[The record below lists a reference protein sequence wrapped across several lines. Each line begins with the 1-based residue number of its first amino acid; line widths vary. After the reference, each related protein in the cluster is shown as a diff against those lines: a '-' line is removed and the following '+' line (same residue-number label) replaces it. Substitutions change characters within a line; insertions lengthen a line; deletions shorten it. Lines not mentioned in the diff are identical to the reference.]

1 MQRTFKSTKIACYI
15 GYFVQAIINNLSPIL
30 FVIYSDEFGISL
42 SAIGTLILINFL
54 AQAVVDIL
62 SVKIVDRIGY
72 KKIIVASHACAT
84 IGLLLLGILPL
95 LAPQNCFPFLVIA
108 TTISALGSGMIEVTI
123 SPIVDSIPSD
133 RKEAEMS
140 LLHSFYCWG
149 QMAVVALSTLFI
161 HFLGNRFWFLLPIL
175 WSLVPLFNLF
185 NFLSV
190 PFMPNLKEEEK
201 TPVKELLSST
211 AFRIAMV
218 LMFCGGASELAM
230 SQWSSY
236 FAEVGLGVSKVF
248 GDLLG
253 PCMFAILM
261 GCGRLFFGIYG
272 HKIDLKKTMIFSS
285 ILCTV
290 CYAVTGLS
298 KNPLLALLGCALTG
312 LAASLFWPGT
322 LSIVSGLYP
331 KGGASMFGLLAI
343 LGDIGCSTGPFLISL
358 SSSAI
363 QAQSPLLSDGS
374 ALKFGFTIALLFP
387 VTMAICLL
395 LLSKV
400 QKKELDTE
408 YFLAYNDSTNE

>member
-30 FVIYSDEFGISL
+30 FIIYSDEFGVSL
-42 SAIGTLILINFL
+42 SAIGALILINFL
-54 AQAVVDIL
+54 SQAVVDVL

-72 KKIIVASHACAT
+72 KKIILASHACAT
-84 IGLLLLGILPL
+84 IGLFLLGALPL
-95 LAPQNCFPFLVIA
+95 LFPQNCFPFLAIA

-149 QMAVVALSTLFI
+149 QMAVVGFSTIFI
-161 HFLGNRFWFLLPIL
+161 RIFGNRFWFLLPML
-175 WSLVPLFNLF
+175 WALVPLFNLF
-185 NFLSV
+185 NFMTV
-190 PFMPNLKEEEK
+190 PFMPTLKEEEK

-218 LMFCGGASELAM
+218 LMLCGGASELAM

-236 FAEVGLGVSKVF
+236 FAETGLGVSKVM

-253 PCMFAILM
+253 PCMFAVLM

-272 HKIDLKKTMIFSS
+272 HKIDLKKTMLFLS

-290 CYAVTGLS
+290 CYGITGLS
-298 KNPLLALLGCALTG
+298 KNPMVALLGCALSG
-312 LAASLFWPGT
+312 LAVSLFWPGT
-322 LSIVSGLYP
+322 FSIVSGLYP

-343 LGDIGCSTGPFLISL
+343 LGDIGCSTGPFLVSL
-358 SSSAI
+358 VSSAA
-363 QAQSPLLSDGS
+363 QHQSPMLSDGS
-374 ALKFGFTIALLFP
+374 ALKFGFGIAMIFPATVAISLLILMKLP
-387 VTMAICLL
+387 
-395 LLSKV
+395 
-400 QKKELDTE
+400 KKD
-408 YFLAYNDSTNE
+408 A

>member
-30 FVIYSDEFGISL
+30 FIIYSEEFGISL
-42 SAIGTLILINFL
+42 SAIGALILINFFS
-54 AQAVVDIL
+54 QAIMDVV

-72 KKIIVASHACAT
+72 KKIILTSHACAA
-84 IGLLLLGILPL
+84 IGLFLLGVLPL
-95 LAPQNCFPFLVIA
+95 LFPENAFPFLAIA

-149 QMAVVALSTLFI
+149 QMAVVAFSTIFI
-161 HFLGNRFWFLLPIL
+161 RVFGNRFWFLLPML
-175 WSLVPLFNLF
+175 WALVPLFNF
-185 NFLSV
+185 INFMTV
-190 PFMPNLKEEEK
+190 PFMPTLKEEEK
-201 TPVKELLSST
+201 TPIKELLSSA

-218 LMFCGGASELAM
+218 LMLCGGASELAM

-236 FAEVGLGVSKVF
+236 FAEAGLGVSKVM

-272 HKIDLKKTMIFSS
+272 HKIDLKKTMLCLG

-290 CYAVTGLS
+290 CYGITGLS
-298 KNPLLALLGCALTG
+298 KNPMLALLGCALAG
-312 LAASLFWPGT
+312 LATSLFWPGT
-322 LSIVSGLYP
+322 FSIVSGLYP

-343 LGDIGCSTGPFLISL
+343 MGDLGCSTGPFLVSL
-358 SSSAI
+358 ISSA
-363 QAQSPLLSDGS
+363 AQHQNVMLSDGS
-374 ALKFGFTIALLFP
+374 ALKFGFTVAMLFP
-387 VTMAICLL
+387 ATVAVSLL
-395 LLSKV
+395 LLMKLS
-400 QKKELDTE
+400 KKE
-408 YFLAYNDSTNE
+408 S